1 MSVSGV
7 LFTRIL
13 CSPFT
18 GPSIGPSPIASITLI
33 ICVDLRLSFASR

>member
-18 GPSIGPSPIASITLI
+18 GPSIGP
-33 ICVDLRLSFASR
+33 